1 MNYKTPMNFSSYKLI
16 VIFCLFSINSFS
28 QQNENKLFKTSKT
41 SFVLK
46 NDSINLDNFKEIIMI
61 PGGRMF
67 RKYFEKI
74 GYFKNVYDYDTFK
87 KTLKDENI
95 KEDNGEPIVFNDY
108 LKVYNKYKPYLML
121 NIKMGKNNVVELILS
136 KPDVGTIFIVS
147 NTSHTNVIGI
157 SSGTTQVYEDT
168 WDSMMNEL
176 VNYIRA
182 NSKTYK

>member
-1 MNYKTPMNFSSYKLI
+1 MNFNKYKLI
-16 VIFCLFSINSFS
+16 LTFCLFTIYSFS
-28 QQNENKLFKTSKT
+28 QESESKLFKTSKI
-41 SFVLK
+41 SFVVK
-46 NDSINLDNFKEIIMI
+46 NDSIDLDNFNEIIMI

-74 GYFKNVYDYDTFK
+74 GYFKNAYDYDTFK
-87 KTLKDENI
+87 KNLKNENL
-95 KEDNGEPIVFNDY
+95 KEDNGEPLVFNDY
-108 LKVYNKYKPYLML
+108 LKVYNKYKPYLVL

-136 KPDVGTIFIVS
+136 KPDVGVIFSVS
-147 NTSHTNVIGI
+147 STSHTNIIGI
-157 SSGTTQVYEDT
+157 SAGTTQVYEDT

>member
-1 MNYKTPMNFSSYKLI
+1 MTIFNIGKHKLLI
-16 VIFCLFSINSFS
+16 IIGLISLNLFS

-41 SFVLK
+41 SFVMK
-46 NDSINLDNFKEIIMI
+46 NDSIDLDSFNDIIMI

-74 GYFKNVYDYDTFK
+74 GYFKNAYDYDAFK
-87 KTLKDENI
+87 KILKIENL
-95 KEDNGEPIVFNDY
+95 KEDNGEQLIFDDY
-108 LKVYNKYKPYLML
+108 LKVYNKYKPYLVL
-121 NIKMGKNNVVELILS
+121 KLKMGENNLVELSLL
-136 KPDVGTIFIVS
+136 KPDVGEIFIVR
-147 NTSHTNVIGI
+147 NKSHTNVIGI
-157 SSGTTQVYEDT
+157 SAGTTQVYEDT

>member
-1 MNYKTPMNFSSYKLI
+1 MTFFKLIKYKLLI
-16 VIFCLFSINSFS
+16 ILSLFSINMFS

-41 SFVLK
+41 SFVVK
-46 NDSINLDNFKEIIMI
+46 NDSIDLDSFNDIIMI

-74 GYFKNVYDYDTFK
+74 RYFKNCYDYDAFK
-87 KTLKDENI
+87 KVLKNENL
-95 KEDNGEPIVFNDY
+95 KEDNGEQLIFNDY
-108 LKVYNKYKPYLML
+108 LKVYNKYKPFLVL
-121 NIKMGKNNVVELILS
+121 KLKMGENNVVELSII
-136 KPDVGTIFIVS
+136 KPDIGEIFIVR
-147 NTSHTNVIGI
+147 NKSHTNVIGI

-168 WDSMMNEL
+168 WDSMINEV